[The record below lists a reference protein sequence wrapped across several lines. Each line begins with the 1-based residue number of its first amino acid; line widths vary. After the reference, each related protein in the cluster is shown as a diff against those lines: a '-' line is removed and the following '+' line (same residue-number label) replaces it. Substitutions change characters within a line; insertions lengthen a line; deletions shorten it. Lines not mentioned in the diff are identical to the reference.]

1 MKTFVT
7 ICFASLVGLVLLP
20 SPCRAQVPYDL
31 SQAVEYKTVWTKD
44 VGGEFFPIAFVPNVC
59 GQDGYDVLTGVVVG
73 RGRFTWRTQ
82 PALDTFSIDGS
93 LAVLPLPIDVDGV
106 PPLEYLNSSGHLLRC
121 SGAGENPFP
130 LAAFDTVAGCAEE
143 PELSVDIDGD
153 GFLDVITDIG
163 GGELTARVVM
173 GGPQAG
179 EGCERVFPIPLV
191 KNRSLS
197 NWTAVFYRSSTGV
210 WRTIQ
215 VERDASSYNTWLMI
229 YDVTISRVGGK
240 PMATFTKRDS
250 IRGTA
255 AFLDE
260 GTFGSAA
267 VLVDTNAHKDWLLVN
282 HKLNVTP
289 GTIAV
294 ERFDVTEGRLVATG
308 EQVTGYIFLESFN
321 KNLGHQLGTTKPV
334 IAIVTPTGYVF
345 CYGDN
350 IRQPFAKADFAN
362 QFSNWA
368 VINDQT
374 GDGKPDIIATNRPD
388 PNGRIRLLSTDPNS
402 TGVQQPSNGSVQ
414 PAQLRGEV
422 LEVTL
427 TNPSVVSAQLIMTDG
442 RMSTILA
449 PAQGTIG
456 VNRYDLS
463 SALQRFSSG
472 AYHLR
477 VRVGESFLTIP
488 LIR

>member
-7 ICFASLVGLVLLP
+7 ICFACLVGHVILT

-31 SQAVEYKTVWTKD
+31 SQAVAYNTVWKMD
-44 VGGEFFPIAFVPNVC
+44 VGGELFPIAFVPNVC
-59 GQDGYDVLTGVVVG
+59 GQEGFDVLTGVVVG

-82 PALDTFSIDGS
+82 PALDTISIDKS
-93 LAVLPLPIDVDGV
+93 LAVLPLPIDVDGI

-121 SGAGENPFP
+121 SGVGENPFP
-130 LAAFDTVAGCAEE
+130 LIAFDTVAGCSEE

-179 EGCERVFPIPLV
+179 KGCERVFQIPLV
-191 KNRSLS
+191 KNRNLS

-229 YDVTISRVGGK
+229 YDVMISRVEGK
-240 PMATFTKRDS
+240 PKATFTKRDS
-250 IRGTA
+250 IRGTGVS
-255 AFLDE
+255 LDE

-267 VLVDTNAHKDWLLVN
+267 VVVDTNAHKDWLLVN

-308 EQVTGYIFLESFN
+308 EQVTGYTFLERFN
-321 KNLGHQLGTTKPV
+321 QNLGHQLGTTKPV
-334 IAIVTPTGYVF
+334 IAIASPDGYLF

-350 IRQPFAKADFAN
+350 IRQPFAKADFGGDHD
-362 QFSNWA
+362 WA

-374 GDGKPDIIATNRPD
+374 GDGKPDIVASNPPS
-388 PNGRIRLLSTDPNS
+388 PNGRIRLLSTDPSS
-402 TGVQQPSNGSVQ
+402 TGVEHTNNLRGQ

-427 TNPSVVSAQLIMTDG
+427 LSPSSVSAQLIMTDG
-442 RMSTILA
+442 RMTQILA
-449 PAQGTIG
+449 PVQGTVG

-477 VRVGESFLTIP
+477 VRVGEFSHTIP
-488 LIR
+488 VIR